1 MRIRIARLFLFFLIF
16 YLVWDAAGD
25 YFRNAAFF
33 RADSFTLKTMILT
46 VTGFACFFL
55 YPLSVCLILKRFV
68 PRQTIVGFL
77 LILFFLPFI
86 ILTRYFIQEIAGPV
100 LWGFDN
106 YADTYTIKMYMVD
119 NLYFAVLF
127 SGFGVV
133 YFFNRY
139 AQYAAAKQAE
149 LVMAAKDAELSFLKS
164 QVNPHFLFNSLHN
177 IYTLIYQKNDNALS
191 AVEKLSSLLRYAL
204 YEQKEKVTLET
215 EISYL
220 RDYIQL
226 QRLRYDASY
235 PIQMDLDNVDGSLHI
250 SPLLLISFV
259 ENAFKHGDFSDTKM
273 PLMIT
278 AQTMGNTLTYQVR
291 NKKAKFNKA
300 PEGGIGLGNV
310 KRRLDL
316 LYAERYTWE
325 TSSTEDQFAVILTI
339 KL

>member
-1 MRIRIARLFLFFLIF
+1 MHIRIGRLLLFFLLF
-16 YLVWDAAGD
+16 YLVWDAAAD
-25 YFRNAAFF
+25 YFKNAPFF
-33 RADSFTLKTMILT
+33 KADSFKLKTMILT
-46 VTGFACFFL
+46 VTGFGCFFL

-68 PRQTIVGFL
+68 PRKTVLGFL
-77 LILFFLPFI
+77 LILMFI
-86 ILTRYFIQEIAGPV
+86 PPVILTRYFIQEIAGPV

-106 YADTYTIKMYMVD
+106 YSDRYTIKMYMID

-133 YFFNRY
+133 YFFVRY

-177 IYTLIYQKNDNALS
+177 IYTLIYQKNDHALS
-191 AVEKLSSLLRYAL
+191 AVEQLSSLLRYAL
-204 YEQKEKVTLET
+204 YEQKEKVMLET
-215 EISYL
+215 EINYL
-220 RDYIQL
+220 KDYIQL
-226 QRLRYDASY
+226 QRLRYDASF
-235 PIQMDLDNVDGSLHI
+235 PVQMDLDNVDGSLGI
-250 SPLLLISFV
+250 SPFLLISFV
-259 ENAFKHGDFSDTKM
+259 ENAFKHGDFSDTAV
-273 PLMIT
+273 PLTII
-278 AQTMGNTLTYQVR
+278 AQTSGKMLTYEVR

-316 LYAERYTWE
+316 LYADRYKWDTL
-325 TSSTEDQFAVILTI
+325 STDDRFAVTLTI